1 MSLVISLLL
10 LFVAWRIEMEANRQ
24 QLNNL
29 KARVKALEESRGEGR
44 QG

>member
-10 LFVAWRIEMEANRQ
+10 LFVVHRIEMEANRQ

-44 QG
+44 QE